1 MGPEEFSSL
10 QKEFL
15 DINGVAFLG
24 GCCGTTPEHIEIMT
38 KAVKGIIPKKP
49 SGFLKAS
56 LASLFNTIPLKQD
69 PAPLLIG
76 ERSNATGSKAFRE
89 LLKAKRL

>member
-1 MGPEEFSSL
+1 MGSVSL
-10 QKEFL
+10 VDVVVRHQSIFEYLSK
-15 DINGVAFLG
+15 
-24 GCCGTTPEHIEIMT
+24 T
-38 KAVKGIIPKKP
+38 VKGIVPKKP

-56 LASLFNTIPLKQD
+56 LASLFNTMPLKQD

-89 LLKAKRL
+89 TAKSQ